1 MAASLTSSPASPAS
15 CYRPLV
21 FRVARTD
28 PAGTLM
34 EEIFI
39 ADAGDVSALANGLEV
54 GDVVMKYTGSIF
66 GGIPVVAGQ
75 TIILDADCGPYKGVQ
90 MVANAFD
97 DGGDHYA
104 VIDALDQG
112 DFTPATAFVGSFKVW
127 LNNYTIFLRTLI
139 YTDPM
144 GSPQTVDLKAQPDTS
159 GICVFHAN
167 NVIKDYFS
175 HRIDTFMGPVPGGG
189 IVQNAHGVTALFYRV
204 HIAEVYDVPGE
215 TAEVDPFDG
224 DHDVHVDDVEDVATF
239 RVAVNAVHPYAG
251 ALLDWSTAGMGQFI
265 IGGTGFSRNVLTNAP
280 RGAVGAYTGIGLTL
294 GTDDH
299 FKIHMLTDVGED
311 YGVDYTIRVF
321 NMDSG
326 SAVFMEAIAVALDDP
341 TSSVSIAIGPADL
354 AGDLT
359 VPGKYRLYVSDDNE
373 AQLSEIIEITVD
385 SKCRE
390 NERPFAWLNKL
401 GGVDLYTF
409 RGREISTSK
418 TRRAGVRKP
427 YASGTGFDY
436 TERQYRAEPQ
446 RSAMVSTLPVSKPMR
461 KWIVEDMTESP
472 NVNVMVEDRACTCVA
487 LTDEVISGNSGPL
500 YKPVTIEYRLGVDNF
515 SQQA

>member
-90 MVANAFD
+90 MVTNAFD

-127 LNNYTIFLRTLI
+127 LNNYTVFCRVLT

-159 GICVFHAN
+159 GVCVFHAN

-251 ALLDWSTAGMGQFI
+251 ALLDWATASFEDFI
-265 IGGTGFSRNVLTNAP
+265 ATGTTGDALFLTNAP
-280 RGAVGAYTGIGLTL
+280 RVSTGISLTL
-294 GTDDH
+294 GEDDH
-299 FKIHMLTDVGED
+299 FRAHLLTSESYSGG
-311 YGVDYTIRVF
+311 YGVVYSLRVF
-321 NMDSG
+321 DMTSG
-326 SAVFMEAIAVALDDP
+326 SPSLIGSGIDVELDDP
-341 TSSVSIAIGPADL
+341 TAAFALAVGPADL
-354 AGDLT
+354 SGTIT
-359 VPGKYRLYVSDDNE
+359 VPDKYRILLSNADDHLISEYIDVSGDR
-373 AQLSEIIEITVD
+373 
-385 SKCRE
+385 KCKE

-418 TRRAGVRKP
+418 TRRASVRKP

-472 NVNVMVEDRACTCVA
+472 NVNVMVEDRACTCVV

-500 YKPVTIEYRLGVDNF
+500 YKPVTIEYRLGVDNL